1 MKKVTGMST
10 VQNNSKYTSTLI
22 PKNIVDAINLQKG
35 EKLIFEVIDENTII
49 IKR

>member
-1 MKKVTGMST
+1 MKKIVGIST
-10 VQNNSKYTSTLI
+10 VQNNKKVSSIVI
-22 PKNIVDAINLQKG
+22 PKSIIEATNLQKG